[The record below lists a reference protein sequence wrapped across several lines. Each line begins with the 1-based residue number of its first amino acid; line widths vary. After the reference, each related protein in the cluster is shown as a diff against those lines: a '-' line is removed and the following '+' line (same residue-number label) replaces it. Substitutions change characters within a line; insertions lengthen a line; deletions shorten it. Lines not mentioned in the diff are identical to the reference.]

1 MNVRSYKDL
10 AYLPVPAIDPGITA
24 VRAPTTGEKRPWD
37 IFFGADDRGNAVLKV
52 YPGTING
59 ILPSNILD
67 DFKISNGQT
76 NYIIAYIKGGPRGNV
91 TDVVL
96 KSTTKLPKAEAPT
109 ESAPP
114 STFGFLVGM
123 AKDQTTYS
131 IYSGTSSINLNVKE
145 VFRQQIKVST
155 FFEVP
160 FKSYY
165 NWVKS

>member
-24 VRAPTTGEKRPWD
+24 VRAPTTGIKRPWD
-37 IFFGADDRGNAVLKV
+37 IFFGADDLGNAVLKV

-67 DFKISNGQT
+67 DFKISKGQT

-96 KSTTKLPKAEAPT
+96 KSTTKLPKAEEPK

-114 STFGFLVGM
+114 STFEFLIGM

-131 IYSGTSSINLNVKE
+131 IYGGTSSINLNVKE